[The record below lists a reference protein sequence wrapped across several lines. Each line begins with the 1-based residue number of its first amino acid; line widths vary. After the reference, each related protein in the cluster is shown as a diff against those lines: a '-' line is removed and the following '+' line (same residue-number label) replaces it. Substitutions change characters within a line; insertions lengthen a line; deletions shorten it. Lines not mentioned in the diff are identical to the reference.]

1 MLKDINEILN
11 KLPNR
16 SKPGTDENILDQHSF
31 SNQDEMGTNI
41 LSLLINLPK
50 EKLIT
55 QNLTKNI
62 EEFKEIKYPNK
73 NLYFEK

>member
-1 MLKDINEILN
+1 
-11 KLPNR
+11 
-16 SKPGTDENILDQHSF
+16 
-31 SNQDEMGTNI
+31 MGTNI

>member
-1 MLKDINEILN
+1 MDAN
-11 KLPNR
+11 
-16 SKPGTDENILDQHSF
+16 F
-31 SNQDEMGTNI
+31 

-62 EEFKEIKYPNK
+62 EELKEFEYPNE

>member
-1 MLKDINEILN
+1 
-11 KLPNR
+11 
-16 SKPGTDENILDQHSF
+16 
-31 SNQDEMGTNI
+31 MGTNI

-50 EKLIT
+50 EKFIT

-62 EEFKEIKYPNK
+62 EEFKEIEYPTK